1 MAGPS
6 GDHET
11 GVGRRSPQD
20 AVVQFV
26 KERWLPIV
34 LIILVIVFV
43 AQNRER
49 ASIDIFWVHVNSSL
63 WFALAVTAIVG
74 FVIGMT
80 VARRRE
86 KRRRPSTREDL

>member
-20 AVVQFV
+20 AVVAFV

-34 LIILVIVFV
+34 LVILVIVFV

-49 ASIDIFWVHVNSSL
+49 ASIDIFWIHVNSLL
-63 WFALAVTAIVG
+63 WFALAVTAVVG
-74 FVIGMT
+74 FVIGMS

-86 KRRRPSTREDL
+86 KRRRRAGPEDL

>member
-1 MAGPS
+1 MAGQS
-6 GDHET
+6 RDHET
-11 GVGRRSPQD
+11 GVGRRSLQET
-20 AVVQFV
+20 VVQFV
-26 KERWLPIV
+26 KDRWLPIV
-34 LIILVIVFV
+34 LAILVIVFV

-63 WFALAVTAIVG
+63 WFALAVTAVVG

-86 KRRRPSTREDL
+86 KKRRPTTREEL

>member
-1 MAGPS
+1 MAGQ
-6 GDHET
+6 GRDHET
-11 GVGRRSPQD
+11 GVGRRSPQE

-34 LIILVIVFV
+34 LAILVIVFV

-63 WFALAVTAIVG
+63 WFALAVTAVVG
-74 FVIGMT
+74 FVIGMS

-86 KRRRPSTREDL
+86 RKRRPGTREEL